1 MAQVIVIVTL
11 SSGRRAVEVTK
22 LCSGS
27 IPADLARVAS
37 RPVKYRVHTILSKRG
52 ELKSSVD

>member
-1 MAQVIVIVTL
+1 MIVTL